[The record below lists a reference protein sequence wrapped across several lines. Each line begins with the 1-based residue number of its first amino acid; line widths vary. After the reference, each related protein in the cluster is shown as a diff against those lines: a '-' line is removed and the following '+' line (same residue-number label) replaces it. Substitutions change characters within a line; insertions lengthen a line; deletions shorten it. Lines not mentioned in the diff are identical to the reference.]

1 MIRTFAFTFFLLTL
15 RSVISQAE
23 VTADTAA
30 IRGHLKAITKSN
42 SFRNYSDLKQL
53 QKTADYIKTV
63 FGKYTDQI
71 AIQRFVVNGFEF
83 SNVIASFGVGNT
95 DRIIIGAHYDVCGK
109 QEGADDNA
117 SGVTGLLELARMLR
131 GQKLKH
137 RIDLVAF
144 SLEEPPFFR
153 TENMGSYVHA
163 KSLADSKANV
173 YGMIS
178 LEMIGYFR
186 DDKNSQTYPP
196 GVPAAVYGDKGDYI
210 TLVTNLDN
218 GNFETKFCNAFV
230 ATKAIKTNRFAGPPS
245 MPGIDF
251 SDHMNYWTFGFNAM
265 MITDTSFYRNKN
277 YHTAG
282 DTMATLDIK
291 RMAQVIDGIYKTVL
305 AL

>member
-1 MIRTFAFTFFLLTL
+1 MIRKFLLASFIMIVAITVSRGNL
-15 RSVISQAE
+15 V
-23 VTADTAA
+23 ADTAI
-30 IRGHLKAITKSN
+30 IRSHLKAITKSS
-42 SFRNYSDLKQL
+42 SFRTYGDLKQL
-53 QKTADYIKTV
+53 QKTADYIKTI
-63 FGKYTDQI
+63 FSKYTTHVTVQS
-71 AIQRFVVNGFEF
+71 FNVNGIPF
-83 SNVIASFGVGNT
+83 SNVIASFGVENA
-95 DRIIIGAHYDVCGK
+95 DRIVIGAHYDVCGK

-117 SGVTGLLELARMLR
+117 SGITGLLELARMLN

-163 KSLADSKANV
+163 KSLADSKTKV

-196 GVPAAVYGDKGDYI
+196 GVPANVYGDKGDYI

-218 GNFETKFCNAFV
+218 GDFETKFCTSFV
-230 ATKAIKTNRFAGPPS
+230 ETKAIKTNRFAGPPS

-251 SDHMNYWTFGFNAM
+251 SDHLNYWKFGFNAL

-282 DTMATLDIK
+282 DVMQTLDIK
-291 RMAQVIDGIYKTVL
+291 RMARVIDGIYRTL
-305 AL
+305 LIL